1 MDFNLGRI
9 FMSIFRSPP
18 LSRLLPLGLMMST
31 TFAAHS
37 ATLPATAAQVIVSA
51 QSAWGTP
58 QDSWAG
64 YTGEVDVWVPSAIT
78 GPWTLTFQSSSLGKQ
93 AQAAS
98 FWNASATYEANTGT
112 YTLTSPSWSSGVAAN
127 SVIKLGFNGTGV
139 LDPNYILSNCT
150 FNGAPC
156 VASVMSAANAQQ
168 TVTTLS
174 QNTAAISSSTSTS
187 TGDTGTSGTSS
198 GTSAGSTSSDSTAQ
212 TATSL
217 QLTLSVDSAWTG
229 GFGGTIAIQNL
240 SGQTLPA
247 GASGWKATLKFPDV
261 VTASSVF
268 QGGPWNFSVAIGSD
282 GTVTLT
288 PPAWAAGLAPGAV
301 TSSGFNG
308 QNPQALQSAVST
320 TPNVS
325 LQFTSSVPA
334 SAGSGASSQTSASG
348 TSGSTSG
355 STDSGTAGTISPPPS
370 APLPTGV
377 VAGGFL
383 FSPYKDVTN
392 SLNWN
397 TNIAST
403 SVTGT
408 LTPLLQVLP
417 AKVPAVTLAFATGN
431 CGSENWGGVAADSI
445 AKANVP
451 VFTAQNRNYV
461 ISTGGAAGAF
471 FCSSSTGM
479 QAFINRYASA
489 NLVGVD
495 FDIEAGQTQAD
506 IMALVKSVYDV
517 QNNYPN
523 LRFSFTLATLGSTN
537 GLAASAPNGDL
548 SPAGG
553 YVMNALAKY
562 PLNNFTINLMV
573 MDYGSPGAGVCV
585 VGSDGLCDMGQ
596 TAIQAA
602 KNLAVRYG
610 VPYNHIELTPM
621 IGMNDVTNELFS
633 LKDVATMTQWV
644 KANGIS
650 GIHFWSVDRDTP
662 CKSEYASPICSSVPS
677 VPAWGYTQEFIKSL
691 GL

>member
-1 MDFNLGRI
+1 MTI
-9 FMSIFRSPP
+9 FQSWPA
-18 LSRLLPLGLMMST
+18 SRLLPLSLMMGA
-31 TFAAHS
+31 TFASHS

-51 QSAWGTP
+51 QSTWGTA

-64 YTGEVDVWVPSAIT
+64 YTGEVDVWIPTAIT
-78 GPWTLTFQSSSLGKQ
+78 GPWTLTFQSPNLGKE

-98 FWNASATYEANTGT
+98 FWNASATYDASTST

-139 LDPNYILSNCT
+139 LDPSFVLRNCS

-156 VASVMSAANAQQ
+156 VASVMTAANAQQ

-174 QNTAAISSSTSTS
+174 QNATASSSTPSTS
-187 TGDTGTSGTSS
+187 TGGTGTAGSTSGTSS
-198 GTSAGSTSSDSTAQ
+198 GSTTSGSSAQ
-212 TATSL
+212 TTTSL

-229 GFGGTIAIQNL
+229 GFGGNISVQNL

-247 GASGWKATLKFPDV
+247 GTSGWKATLKFPDV

-268 QGGPWNFSVAIGSD
+268 QGGPWNFNVAIGGD

-288 PPAWAAGLAPGAV
+288 PPTWAAGLAPGAV

-308 QNPQALQSAVST
+308 LNPQALQTAVST

-325 LQFTSSVPA
+325 LQFASSVA
-334 SAGSGASSQTSASG
+334 TSSG
-348 TSGSTSG
+348 TSTSTQPSG
-355 STDSGTAGTISPPPS
+355 SGSSGSASSSSGSGSSSTTPTTPS
-370 APLPTGV
+370 APLPTGA

-397 TNIAST
+397 TNVAST

-408 LTPLLQVLP
+408 LTPLLQALP
-417 AKVPAVTLAFATGN
+417 QKVPAVTLAFATGQ

-445 AKANVP
+445 AKANIP
-451 VFTAQNRNYV
+451 LFTAQNRNYV
-461 ISTGGAAGAF
+461 IATGGAAGAF
-471 FCSSSTGM
+471 FCASSTGM
-479 QAFINRYASA
+479 QSFINRYASA
-489 NLVGVD
+489 NLVGID
-495 FDIEAGQTQAD
+495 FDIEGGQTQTD
-506 IMALVKSVYDV
+506 ITALVKSVYDV
-517 QNNYPN
+517 QASFPN

-537 GLAASAPNGDL
+537 GLSGSAPNGDL
-548 SPAGG
+548 SPLGG

-562 PLNNFTINLMV
+562 PLNNYTINLMV

-602 KNLAVRYG
+602 KNLASRYG

-621 IGMNDVTNELFS
+621 IGVNDVNNELFS
-633 LKDVATMTQWV
+633 LKDAATMTQWA
-644 KANGIS
+644 KTNGIS

-662 CKSEYASPICSSVPS
+662 CTSAYASPICSSVPS
-677 VPAWGYTQEFIKSL
+677 IPAWGFTQEFIKDL

>member
-1 MDFNLGRI
+1 MTTFHLK
-9 FMSIFRSPP
+9 PWA
-18 LSRLLPLGLMMST
+18 RLLPLSLLMGA
-31 TFAAHS
+31 TFAPHA

-51 QSAWGTP
+51 QSTWGTP

-64 YTGEVDVWVPSAIT
+64 YTGELDVWVPSAVS
-78 GPWTLTFQSSSLGKQ
+78 GPWTLKFQSTGLGKE
-93 AQAAS
+93 AAAAS
-98 FWNASATYEANTGT
+98 FWNASATYDASTGT
-112 YTLTSPSWSSGVAAN
+112 FTLTSPSWSSGVAAN

-139 LDPNYILSNCT
+139 LDPGFVLSNCT

-168 TVTTLS
+168 TLTTLS
-174 QNTAAISSSTSTS
+174 QNATASTSGTS
-187 TGDTGTSGTSS
+187 PSTGTSGTSGSTS
-198 GTSAGSTSSDSTAQ
+198 GTSSGSSTSGGTVQ
-212 TATSL
+212 TAASL
-217 QLTLSVDSAWTG
+217 QLTLGVDSAWAG
-229 GFGGTIAIQNL
+229 GFGGNISVQNL

-247 GASGWKATLKFPDV
+247 GASGWKATLKFPDA
-261 VTASSVF
+261 VTAASVF
-268 QGGPWNFSVAIGSD
+268 QSGPWNFSVAIGSD

-288 PPAWAAGLAPGAV
+288 PPSWAAGLAPGAV

-308 QNPQALQSAVST
+308 LNPQALQGAVST

-325 LQFTSSVPA
+325 LQFASSVPA
-334 SAGSGASSQTSASG
+334 SSGSG
-348 TSGSTSG
+348 TSSGSTGSGTTGTTSDTSG
-355 STDSGTAGTISPPPS
+355 SGTSSTIPV
-370 APLPTGV
+370 APLPTGAV
-377 VAGGFL
+377 SGGFL

-397 TNIAST
+397 TNVAST

-417 AKVPAVTLAFATGN
+417 SKVPAVTLAFATGQ
-431 CGSENWGGVAADSI
+431 CGSENWGGVAPDAI

-451 VFTAQNRNYV
+451 LFTAQNRNYV
-461 ISTGGAAGAF
+461 IATGGAAGAF
-471 FCSSSTGM
+471 FCSSASGM

-489 NLVGVD
+489 NLVGID
-495 FDIEAGQTQAD
+495 FDIEGGQTQAD
-506 IMALVKSVYDV
+506 ITALVKSVYDV
-517 QNNYPN
+517 QSTFPN
-523 LRFSFTLATLGSTN
+523 LRFSFTLATLGSTS
-537 GLAASAPNGDL
+537 GLAGSAPNGDL
-548 SPAGG
+548 SPLGG

-562 PLNNFTINLMV
+562 PLNNYTINLMV

-602 KNLAVRYG
+602 KNLVARYG

-621 IGMNDVTNELFS
+621 IGVNDVSNELFS
-633 LKDVATMTQWV
+633 LKDAATMTQWV
-644 KANGIS
+644 KANGIA

-662 CKSEYASPICSSVPS
+662 CTSAYASPICSSVPT
-677 VPAWGYTQEFIKSL
+677 VPAWGYTQEFIKDL

>member
-1 MDFNLGRI
+1 MTI
-9 FMSIFRSPP
+9 IHSKP
-18 LSRLLPLGLMMST
+18 LSRLLPLGLMMSAA
-31 TFAAHS
+31 FASHS

-51 QSAWGTP
+51 QSTWGTP

-64 YTGEVDVWVPSAIT
+64 YTGEVDVWVPSVVS
-78 GPWTLTFQSSSLGKQ
+78 GPWTLTFQSPSLGKQ

-98 FWNASATYEANTGT
+98 FWNASATYDAATGT
-112 YTLTSPSWSSGVAAN
+112 YTVTSPSWSSGVAAN
-127 SVIKLGFNGTGV
+127 SLIKLGFNGAGV
-139 LDPNYILSNCT
+139 LDPGFVLSNCT

-156 VASVMSAANAQQ
+156 VASVMTAANAQQ
-168 TVTTLS
+168 TLTTLS
-174 QNTAAISSSTSTS
+174 QNATASTSGTSTS
-187 TGDTGTSGTSS
+187 TADTGTSGSTSGTSS
-198 GTSAGSTSSDSTAQ
+198 GNSTSAGSTQS
-212 TATSL
+212 ATSL

-229 GFGGTIAIQNL
+229 GFGGNIAVQNL
-240 SGQTLPA
+240 STQTLPA
-247 GASGWKATLKFPDV
+247 GSAGWKATLKFPDA
-261 VTASSVF
+261 VTAASVF
-268 QGGPWNFSVAIGSD
+268 QGGPWNFTVAIGGD

-308 QNPQALQSAVST
+308 LNPQALQSAVST

-325 LQFTSSVPA
+325 LQFASSVPA
-334 SAGSGASSQTSASG
+334 SSGAGTSSGTSGSG
-348 TSGSTSG
+348 TSGSTTTSDSG
-355 STDSGTAGTISPPPS
+355 SSSTASTSPS
-370 APLPTGV
+370 APLPTGA

-397 TNIAST
+397 TNVAST

-408 LTPLLQVLP
+408 LTPLLQVMP
-417 AKVPAVTLAFATGN
+417 TKVPAVTLAFATGQ
-431 CGSENWGGVAADSI
+431 CGSENWGGVAADAI

-451 VFTAQNRNYV
+451 LFTAQNRNYV
-461 ISTGGAAGAF
+461 IATGGAAGAF

-479 QAFINRYASA
+479 QAFINRYASS
-489 NLVGVD
+489 NLVGID
-495 FDIEAGQTQAD
+495 FDIEGGQTQAD
-506 IMALVKSVYDV
+506 ITALVKSVYDV
-517 QNNYPN
+517 QSSYPN

-537 GLAASAPNGDL
+537 GLAGSAPNGDL
-548 SPAGG
+548 SPLGG

-562 PLNNFTINLMV
+562 PLNNYTINLMV

-602 KNLAVRYG
+602 KNLAARYG

-633 LKDVATMTQWV
+633 LKDAATMTQW
-644 KANGIS
+644 ARSNGIS

-662 CKSEYASPICSSVPS
+662 CTSAYASPICSSVPS
-677 VPAWGYTQEFIKSL
+677 VPAWGYTQEFLKDL

>member
-1 MDFNLGRI
+1 MTIIHSKPFA
-9 FMSIFRSPP
+9 
-18 LSRLLPLGLMMST
+18 RLLPLGMLMSA
-31 TFAAHS
+31 TFAPHA

-51 QSAWGTP
+51 QSTWGTP

-64 YTGEVDVWVPSAIT
+64 YTGEVDVWVPSAVS
-78 GPWTLTFQSSSLGKQ
+78 GPWTLSFQSPSLGKE
-93 AQAAS
+93 AAAAS
-98 FWNASATYEANTGT
+98 FWNASATYDASTGT

-139 LDPNYILSNCT
+139 LDPTFVLSNCT

-156 VASVMSAANAQQ
+156 VASVMTAANAQQ
-168 TVTTLS
+168 TLTTLS
-174 QNTAAISSSTSTS
+174 QNATASPSGTSGATDTS
-187 TGDTGTSGTSS
+187 GTSGTSS
-198 GTSAGSTSSDSTAQ
+198 GSSSSGGTVQTSA
-212 TATSL
+212 SL
-217 QLTLSVDSAWTG
+217 QLTLSVDSAWAG
-229 GFGGTIAIQNL
+229 GFGGNISVQNL

-247 GASGWKATLKFPDV
+247 GTSGWKATLKFPDA
-261 VTASSVF
+261 VTAASVF
-268 QGGPWNFSVAIGSD
+268 QSGPWNFTVAIGSD

-288 PPAWAAGLAPGAV
+288 PPSWAASLAPGAV

-308 QNPQALQSAVST
+308 LNSQGLQSAIST

-325 LQFTSSVPA
+325 LQFASSVPA
-334 SAGSGASSQTSASG
+334 SSGSGTTSG
-348 TSGSTSG
+348 TSGSGTTGGTTGSG
-355 STDSGTAGTISPPPS
+355 STSTATTTPS
-370 APLPTGV
+370 TPLPTGA

-397 TNIAST
+397 TNVAST

-417 AKVPAVTLAFATGN
+417 AKVPAVTLAFATGQ
-431 CGSENWGGVAADSI
+431 CGSENWGGVAADAV

-451 VFTAQNRNYV
+451 LFTAQNRNYV
-461 ISTGGAAGAF
+461 IATGGAAGAF
-471 FCSSSTGM
+471 FCATSSGM

-489 NLVGVD
+489 NLVGID
-495 FDIEAGQTQAD
+495 FDIEGGQTQAD
-506 IMALVKSVYDV
+506 ITALVKSVYDV
-517 QNNYPN
+517 QSSYPN

-537 GLAASAPNGDL
+537 GLAGSAPNGDL
-548 SPAGG
+548 SPLGG

-562 PLNNFTINLMV
+562 PLNNYTINLMV

-633 LKDVATMTQWV
+633 LKDAATMTQW
-644 KANGIS
+644 ARTNGIS

-662 CKSEYASPICSSVPS
+662 CTSAYASPICSSVPT
-677 VPAWGYTQEFIKSL
+677 VPAWGFTQEFIKDI

>member
-1 MDFNLGRI
+1 MTIIHSKPFA
-9 FMSIFRSPP
+9 
-18 LSRLLPLGLMMST
+18 RLLPLGMLMSA
-31 TFAAHS
+31 TFAPHA

-51 QSAWGTP
+51 QSTWGTP

-64 YTGEVDVWVPSAIT
+64 YTGEVDVWVPSAVS
-78 GPWTLTFQSSSLGKQ
+78 GPWTLSFQSPSLGKE
-93 AQAAS
+93 AAAAS
-98 FWNASATYEANTGT
+98 FWNASATYDASTGT

-139 LDPNYILSNCT
+139 LDPTFVLSNCT

-156 VASVMSAANAQQ
+156 VASVMTAANAQQ
-168 TVTTLS
+168 TLTTLS
-174 QNTAAISSSTSTS
+174 QNATASPSGTSGATDTS
-187 TGDTGTSGTSS
+187 GTSGTSS
-198 GTSAGSTSSDSTAQ
+198 GSSSSGGTVQTSA
-212 TATSL
+212 SL
-217 QLTLSVDSAWTG
+217 QLTLSVDSAWAG
-229 GFGGTIAIQNL
+229 GFGGNISVQNL

-247 GASGWKATLKFPDV
+247 GTSGWKATLKFPDA
-261 VTASSVF
+261 VTAASVF
-268 QGGPWNFSVAIGSD
+268 QSGPWNFTVAIGSD

-288 PPAWAAGLAPGAV
+288 PPSWAASLAPGAV

-308 QNPQALQSAVST
+308 LNSQGLQSAIST

-325 LQFTSSVPA
+325 LQFASSVPA
-334 SAGSGASSQTSASG
+334 SSGSGTTSG
-348 TSGSTSG
+348 TSGSGTTGGTTGSG
-355 STDSGTAGTISPPPS
+355 STSTATTTPS
-370 APLPTGV
+370 TPLPTGA

-397 TNIAST
+397 TNVAST

-417 AKVPAVTLAFATGN
+417 AKVPAVTLAFATGQ
-431 CGSENWGGVAADSI
+431 CGSENWGGVAADAV

-451 VFTAQNRNYV
+451 LFTAQNRNYV
-461 ISTGGAAGAF
+461 IATGGAAGAF
-471 FCSSSTGM
+471 FCATSSGM

-489 NLVGVD
+489 NLVGID
-495 FDIEAGQTQAD
+495 FDIEGGQTQAD
-506 IMALVKSVYDV
+506 ITALVKSVYDV
-517 QNNYPN
+517 QSSYPN

-537 GLAASAPNGDL
+537 GLAGSAPNGDL
-548 SPAGG
+548 SPLGG

-562 PLNNFTINLMV
+562 PLNNYTINLMV

-602 KNLAVRYG
+602 KNLAARYG

-633 LKDVATMTQWV
+633 LKDAATMTQW
-644 KANGIS
+644 ARTNGIS

-662 CKSEYASPICSSVPS
+662 CTSAYASPICSSVPT
-677 VPAWGYTQEFIKSL
+677 VPAWGFTQEFIKDI